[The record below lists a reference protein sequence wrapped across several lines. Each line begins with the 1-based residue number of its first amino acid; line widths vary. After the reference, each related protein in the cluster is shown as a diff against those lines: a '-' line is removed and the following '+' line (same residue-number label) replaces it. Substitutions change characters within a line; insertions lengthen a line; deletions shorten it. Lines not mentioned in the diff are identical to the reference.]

1 MPPPEPPLEV
11 VELMLVVVLLAEV
24 VEGGA
29 GVDVVDGEGGG
40 AGVDPVLPGQLYSYV
55 QTHWVLEK

>member
-11 VELMLVVVLLAEV
+11 VELMLEVVLLAEV

-40 AGVDPVLPGQLYSYV
+40 AGVDPVLPGQLYS
-55 QTHWVLEK
+55 

>member
-11 VELMLVVVLLAEV
+11 VELMLEVALLADV

-29 GVDVVDGEGGG
+29 EVDVVDGEGGG
-40 AGVDPVLPGQLYSYV
+40 AGVDPALPGQLYS
-55 QTHWVLEK
+55 